1 MWLSANEQVLRL
13 CRSFVN
19 NSSTHIKSLNNQLSK
34 IVELGESLGRL
45 LGQLL
50 KSCLLL
56 MENVLKP
63 LAKIL
68 LMLFGLTTA
77 VSATDVA
84 I

>member
-1 MWLSANEQVLRL
+1 M
-13 CRSFVN
+13 N

-34 IVELGESLGRL
+34 IVELGEFLGRL

-77 VSATDVA
+77 VSTTDVA